1 MADPK
6 RKTHTALRNPGPK
19 KKLGLVVPP
28 PLRMPHEEL
37 ITSAPSL
44 SEIEKLTLT
53 SQTSLTSQGRHSNQK
68 SEHAAKL
75 FTGHNESPED
85 RPLTV
90 SESEGEKTDL
100 TMTSQTSLTSH
111 SQIAEPQKS
120 LKTPVA
126 PDRDFTRVANS
137 IAREA

>member
-6 RKTHTALRNPGPK
+6 RKTHTALRTPGPK

-44 SEIEKLTLT
+44 SEIENSTLT
-53 SQTSLTSQGRHSNQK
+53 SQTSLTSQGRHSTQK
-68 SEHAAKL
+68 SEQAAKL
-75 FTGHNESPED
+75 FTEYNKSLED
-85 RPLTV
+85 KPLTV
-90 SESEGEKTDL
+90 SESEGEKADL
-100 TMTSQTSLTSH
+100 TMTSLTSH

-126 PDRDFTRVANS
+126 PDR
-137 IAREA
+137 